1 MAKARTKAAKI
12 KLPSERRNE
21 RAAKR
26 IQRRHSKVPDSKA
39 LIQEIERLQWY
50 ALRTP
55 AQKEFIAQEILTQ
68 KGLVTYCPTDK
79 RWRRRNRYQRQKEL
93 LSYAMIPRTVFIG
106 FKPGVP
112 LWFDIFALPAISSV
126 VAINGKPMRLDE
138 QGMANLIT
146 RYSNGI
152 QRPDEEKHMQTGKE
166 FKAGDVVRIVEGP
179 FDGLTVPVHEIRGRE
194 AKVFLELFGGRHE
207 VLLAT
212 EILEAA

>member
-1 MAKARTKAAKI
+1 MGKATRTA
-12 KLPSERRNE
+12 LPSERRNE

-26 IQRRHSKVPDSKA
+26 IQRRHTKMMDSKA
-39 LIQEIERLQWY
+39 LVHEIARLHWY

-55 AQKEFIAQEILTQ
+55 AQKEFVAQEILTQ

-79 RWRRRNRYQRQKEL
+79 RWRRRNRFQKQKEL
-93 LSYAMIPRTVFIG
+93 LSYAMIPRTVFVG
-106 FKPGVP
+106 FTPGVP

-126 VAINGKPMRLDE
+126 VAISGKPMRLDD

-166 FKAGDVVRIVEGP
+166 FKAGDVVRIMEGP

-207 VLLAT
+207 VSVPT
-212 EILEAA
+212 ELLEAA